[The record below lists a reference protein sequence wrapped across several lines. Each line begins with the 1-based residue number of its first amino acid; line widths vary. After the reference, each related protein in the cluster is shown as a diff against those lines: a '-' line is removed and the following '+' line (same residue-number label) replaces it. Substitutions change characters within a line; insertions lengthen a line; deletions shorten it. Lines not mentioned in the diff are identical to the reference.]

1 MTSDSRRSIE
11 RRRTLRLHDALQ
23 KMQCHSRLDTCK
35 WHAVAIMC
43 TGITRMAD
51 ACVYIVHV
59 GLGEHEWPC
68 MTLRFWSFWSGFMS
82 KTPKI
87 FAPPARGASGGA
99 CGGLFSMSDVTLVE
113 GPRP

>member
-1 MTSDSRRSIE
+1 MTAAARS

-23 KMQCHSRLDTCK
+23 KMQCNSRLDTCK
-35 WHAVAIMC
+35 WHAVTIMC

-59 GLGEHEWPC
+59 GLGEQRVAS
-68 MTLRFWSFWSGFMS
+68 MTPRFCSFWRGFMF

-87 FAPPARGASGGA
+87 FAPPAREASGGA
-99 CGGLFSMSDVTLVE
+99 CGGLLSMSDVTLVE

>member
-1 MTSDSRRSIE
+1 M
-11 RRRTLRLHDALQ
+11 LRLHDALQ
-23 KMQCHSRLDTCK
+23 KMQCNTRLDTYK

-59 GLGEHEWPC
+59 GLGEQRVAS

-87 FAPPARGASGGA
+87 FAPPAREASGGA